1 MPYQEKVNMFHLNFN
16 PPVSTIKLSHENDI
30 VFMGSC
36 FSEHISQRLLEL
48 KFNVNSNAFG
58 IVFNP
63 ISISTLLLNSIK
75 LTSFNEKHFIEREGS
90 WFHLDSHSQLHATTK
105 SELNT
110 LLNNLNLELHAK
122 LKTAQWL
129 FLTFGSAYVYE
140 YVPSKSIVANCNKLP
155 HTNFVKR
162 LLTVNEIVESYSE
175 LVKEL
180 KSINPNLQVV
190 FTVSPVKHLRDGI
203 VENNLSKSVLIQS
216 VHELVNNHSNCN
228 YFPVYELVTDD
239 LRDYRFFEAD
249 MAHPN
254 KQSVNYVFDKFA
266 MTYFSEE
273 TQKINKDIIDI
284 NSALNHRPFNE
295 NSASHK
301 TFKNAMLLKCKS
313 LVNIY
318 PFLNLKKEILFF
330 GK

>member
-1 MPYQEKVNMFHLNFN
+1 M
-16 PPVSTIKLSHENDI
+16 
-30 VFMGSC
+30 
-36 FSEHISQRLLEL
+36 
-48 KFNVNSNAFG
+48 
-58 IVFNP
+58 
-63 ISISTLLLNSIK
+63 
-75 LTSFNEKHFIEREGS
+75 
-90 WFHLDSHSQLHATTK
+90 HATTK